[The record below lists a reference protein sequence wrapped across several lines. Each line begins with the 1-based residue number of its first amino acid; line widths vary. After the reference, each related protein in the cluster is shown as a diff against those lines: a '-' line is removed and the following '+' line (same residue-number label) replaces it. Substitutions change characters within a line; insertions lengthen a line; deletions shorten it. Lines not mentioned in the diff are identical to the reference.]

1 MDVIQEVVL
10 PEVSQLKDSVMK
22 NKYGDPI
29 QFASER
35 RPLEKEIIL
44 NGFIKKKF
52 GFIMIVVVV
61 AR

>member
-44 NGFIKKKF
+44 NGFIK
-52 GFIMIVVVV
+52 
-61 AR
+61 